1 MIRHAY
7 LKYAAALL
15 MKGNRLSK
23 ESDITF
29 AHIKTEIANGLKSF
43 CVKPKNSFEGRD
55 SVIFEFTNEPNDA
68 KNNIFLSPNAITT
81 EMQASNLYN
90 AAKKI
95 CEESQEL
102 ELGKANKVSQSQ
114 VPIAGEFCAFSDNGK
129 IGRGHPKAS
138 NLSISLGLITST
150 TPFKPCLQ
158 YVSSRNGKES
168 TENVCLIPDLEIPQ
182 LIDFIDLFMRMHKQK
197 LPDDIMNGKVDAIKG
212 KSNVTYKPKRP
223 LLFRGNFPN
232 APRSSALGTIAL
244 LGAIGEM
251 VKESDASKLA
261 LRVLDSFKGSNF
273 YAFKYGDAQI
283 FQFNHYIIELAKE
296 GRLRSIV
303 DSMYHVSLYKQ
314 GIRRNPDNIPN
325 RNDDDYPTYLGN
337 ILEYQKFD
345 LFASR
350 FLQLFNKPAFLDFLA
365 FRAEYP
371 EKLEIL
377 LKSYFI
383 HMEKIKEDIVL
394 SAKALGH
401 WLNWVAY
408 QVAAR
413 EKTKTEA
420 ENESKEKE
428 LIRAIKAKVLVEL
441 ESSIFS
447 SKSADA
453 LIAHT
458 LTRAGRLSATDAPAE
473 ASLFME
479 KVACGELPLEQAK
492 NLLIAFSR
500 LKSTT
505 SKSSDAANAQ
515 EDDSFSQ
522 TASQE
527 SFIPDYSNI

>member
-15 MKGNRLSK
+15 MKGNGLSK

-29 AHIKTEIANGLKSF
+29 AHIKKEIANGLDSF
-43 CVKPKNSFEGRD
+43 CVKPKNSFEGKD
-55 SVIFEFTNEPNDA
+55 SVIFEFTNKSNDA

-114 VPIAGEFCAFSDNGK
+114 VPIAGEFCAFSDGGK
-129 IGRGHPKAS
+129 IGRGHSKAS
-138 NLSISLGLITST
+138 NLSIFLGLITST
-150 TPFKPCLQ
+150 TPLKPCLQ
-158 YVSSRNGKES
+158 YISGGSGKVS
-168 TENVCLIPDLEIPQ
+168 TDNVCLIPDLDVPQ
-182 LIDFIDLFMRMHKQK
+182 LMDFIELFKRLRKQK
-197 LPDDIMNGKVDAIKG
+197 LSDIMVGKVDAIKG

-232 APRSSALGTIAL
+232 APKSSALGAIAL

-251 VKESDASKLA
+251 IKESEVSDLA
-261 LRVLDSFKGSNF
+261 LRVLDSFNDCNF

-283 FQFNHYIIELAKE
+283 FQFNHHIIELAKE
-296 GRLRSIV
+296 SRLRSVV
-303 DSMYHVSLYKQ
+303 DSMYYVLLYNQ
-314 GIRRNPDNIPN
+314 GPRDT
-325 RNDDDYPTYLGN
+325 DN

-371 EKLEIL
+371 EDLEIL
-377 LKSYFI
+377 LQSYFI

-408 QVAAR
+408 LVAAR
-413 EKTKTEA
+413 EKTEA
-420 ENESKEKE
+420 ENDSKKKE

-453 LIAHT
+453 LIAHI

-500 LKSTT
+500 LKSAT

-527 SFIPDYSNI
+527 SFIPDYNNI